1 VGGHDFGGFTL
12 RASPFIAESG
22 GGGGMDTGRPDP
34 KRLMRV
40 SAEMANLPD
49 LAVFW
54 DSSIL
59 VRTDEGSMDL
69 MRAYIV
75 GPPGTPYEGGW
86 FGFDI
91 KLTPAYPDEPPKVSS
106 RMHTLHVARAVA
118 SALSRCSTETRRSAA
133 LRRLSSSPRVEAPC
147 DSTPICECAV
157 AWGTQRVVA
166 PPLTPIPSW

>member
-1 VGGHDFGGFTL
+1 
-12 RASPFIAESG
+12 
-22 GGGGMDTGRPDP
+22 MDAGRPDP

-91 KLTPAYPDEPPKVSS
+91 KLTSAYPDEPPKVSCTCGEG
-106 RMHTLHVARAVA
+106 RWWLPDAPRRVCGRA
-118 SALSRCSTETRRSAA
+118 
-133 LRRLSSSPRVEAPC
+133 
-147 DSTPICECAV
+147 
-157 AWGTQRVVA
+157 G
-166 PPLTPIPSW
+166 